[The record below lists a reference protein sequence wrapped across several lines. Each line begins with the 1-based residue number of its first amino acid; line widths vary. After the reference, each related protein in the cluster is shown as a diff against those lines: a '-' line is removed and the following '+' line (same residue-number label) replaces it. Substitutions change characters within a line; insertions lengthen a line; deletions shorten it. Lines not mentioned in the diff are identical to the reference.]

1 MANFEHEDGPVID
14 VFDPR
19 CPSRSILRDVTGR
32 WAPLVLMALND
43 GACRF
48 GELHR
53 TIGGSNER
61 MLSQTLATLTD
72 DKLISRSLDENGRP
86 SYELTDNGRNITYAL
101 LGLRDAIATCLWA
114 SENNEQSRSVEAE

>member
-72 DKLISRSLDENGRP
+72 DKLISRSLGRKWP
-86 SYELTDNGRNITYAL
+86 TFIRAHGQWQKHHAR
-101 LGLRDAIATCLWA
+101 A
-114 SENNEQSRSVEAE
+114 SRAA